1 MGYSVGTLRYRY
13 IEWVHV
19 KSGKVEGVELYDH
32 KTDPAE
38 NKNIA
43 SLPASSSV
51 CAELSQMLREKCNY
65 KID

>member
-1 MGYSVGTLRYRY
+1 MGYSVGTPDYRY

-32 KTDPAE
+32 RTDPGE
-38 NKNIA
+38 NKNVA
-43 SLPASSSV
+43 GLPGNGPV
-51 CAELSQMLREKCNY
+51 CKELSQMLRNKCRF